1 MSEEEHIQYS
11 IEEIVGIAV
20 QTAEELEPE
29 DTTAFIKEEVI
40 QESANQIPM
49 RTIPDVQFEE
59 IYKDEDE
66 YADKDEVKKELNPPS
81 QTKCDNFATF
91 TDRGHNESGGWMP
104 LRICAEETL
113 TKFRRHKQSNMTPN
127 QILQFTENPLSIANI
142 RLPPTTIINRIK
154 AIPQPT
160 RFNATSIPENPAAM
174 RPGFFEI
181 PEIVFIVP
189 YRDRESHRIMFANT
203 MKTALTNSPPYR
215 IFYVHQ
221 TDNRGFN
228 RGAMKN
234 IGFLVVKK
242 LYPEHYKNITL
253 VFNDVDTMPTKTIQ
267 LNYKTKKGTI
277 KHFYGFNYTL
287 GGIVSINAEDFES
300 LNGFPNFWAWGY
312 EDNLLQ
318 IRATKRG
325 IEIDRSVF
333 YKIHD
338 PRIIH
343 LSDSFI
349 REVNRE
355 EFERYL
361 QNTSEGIDSIEDLK
375 YAVNDGNGFIDVLQ
389 FNTTSRENAEKRI
402 DYDLRNGPA
411 PFKEPAKNPR
421 RAPTIK
427 MFF

>member
-1 MSEEEHIQYS
+1 MSEISEEHIQFS
-11 IEEIVGIAV
+11 IEEIVQEKSSITKESPNV
-20 QTAEELEPE
+20 AES
-29 DTTAFIKEEVI
+29 
-40 QESANQIPM
+40 ESDVANEWTKLKGPDIPK
-49 RTIPDVQFEE
+49 I
-59 IYKDEDE
+59 
-66 YADKDEVKKELNPPS
+66 
-81 QTKCDNFATF
+81 
-91 TDRGHNESGGWMP
+91 
-104 LRICAEETL
+104 
-113 TKFRRHKQSNMTPN
+113 
-127 QILQFTENPLSIANI
+127 
-142 RLPPTTIINRIK
+142 
-154 AIPQPT
+154 
-160 RFNATSIPENPAAM
+160 
-174 RPGFFEI
+174 I

-189 YRDRESHRIMFANT
+189 YRDRESHRKIFADT
-203 MKTALTNSPPYR
+203 MKIVLQKSPPYK

-221 TDNRGFN
+221 TDKRGFN

-234 IGFLVVKK
+234 IGFLAVKK

-253 VFNDVDTMPTKTIQ
+253 VFNDIDTMPTKIIQ
-267 LNYKTKKGTI
+267 LNYKTTRGTI

-300 LNGFPNFWAWGY
+300 INGFPNFWAWGY

-325 IEIDRSVF
+325 MVIDRSVF

-355 EFERYL
+355 EFDRFL
-361 QNTSEGIDSIEDLK
+361 QNTTEGINSIEDLE
-375 YAVNDGNGFIDVLQ
+375 YTINDGNGFIDVLQ
-389 FNTTSRENAEKRI
+389 FNTTSQENVEKTT

-411 PFKEPAKNPR
+411 PFKEPPKKPR

-427 MFF
+427 MLF